1 MLGKLPRSMLVL
13 LGAALLIPA
22 AGAADAASLTR
33 IETRP
38 FYGAIVTEEEGVRV
52 YRPLPP
58 HRHIIINPEGRT
70 PLNLT
75 IEDRNVSVQHYHYG
89 AVGDVDGTGGYI
101 GGYGYRSGV
110 VGHRRQHVRR
120 AYPTGHMIHVP
131 SRVPGVGSSRR

>member
-1 MLGKLPRSMLVL
+1 MTIKLLSGVILSGGL
-13 LGAALLIPA
+13 LLPA
-22 AGAADAASLTR
+22 AGAASAASLTR

-75 IEDRNVSVQHYHYG
+75 FEERNIVVQHYYPPPVEGSG
-89 AVGDVDGTGGYI
+89 AGRFVGGHGAYLSHHRGERRRVQ
-101 GGYGYRSGV
+101 RS
-110 VGHRRQHVRR
+110 
-120 AYPTGHMIHVP
+120 YPSGNGPLIHVP
-131 SRVPGVGSSRR
+131 SRIPGVGSSKR